1 MPKILKRCTVC
12 ILPETYAGIRF
23 DENGVRNIHPEPG
36 QRSLPS
42 EKTLK
47 NQRGITAR
55 PRRDTGRHD
64 AVIGLSGGR
73 DRSRVA
79 CYFNKEYDLG
89 IVGIHVGNGYRSE

>member
-1 MPKILKRCTVC
+1 MLKTLKRCTVC

-23 DENGVRNIHPEPG
+23 DEHGVRDIYPEPG
-36 QRSLPS
+36 YRSLPS
-42 EKTLK
+42 EKIRK
-47 NQRGITAR
+47 NKRGIILR

-79 CYFNKEYDLG
+79 CYFNKAYDLG
-89 IVGIHVGNGYRSE
+89 IVGIHVDNEYRSE